1 MLIAGALVF
10 NVFRKIFEKQDI
22 LIRNGMF
29 IDQGQ
34 GISVPADE
42 ERLDARGLWMVPAL
56 VDIHMHIESSMTV
69 PAEFSRLALPAGTGT
84 VVADPHEMA
93 NVFGIEGIR
102 HFMKA
107 KTDMDIFY
115 GLPSSVP
122 STDPSCETTG
132 GVIGPE
138 EIAALAEDS
147 RTLCLGEV
155 MNVHGLGDGVTGK
168 VIAAFK
174 KARPG
179 SPIEGHCPR
188 ITGSALSAFIAA
200 GVWADHTHQT
210 PASMLEKISKGMFI
224 EIQRKSLT
232 AENVRAIVE
241 NALYEHIALV
251 TDDVMPDDLVKGHL
265 NLLVQEA
272 IRLGM
277 RPEDAVYCA
286 TYTPSRRMM
295 LHDRGAIAPGRIA
308 DFILLK
314 DLATFEIASVYKR
327 GKRVEKEPFSEN
339 TGGFPPHFYTSVRRN
354 PLARE
359 HFVPPLP
366 SGFQGREIRCVTMG
380 IDFHST
386 FTRRGYRVCPV
397 RDGTLRWHEAGICLI
412 AVIERYGHE
421 APVSFGFG
429 EGMFEGMPKETGALA
444 TSLAHDHHNL
454 LVLGTSEADMVLA
467 ANTVIARQGGLAAVR
482 DRALA
487 AFVPL
492 PVGGIVSE
500 APVEITAESLRVFRE
515 VMEGLGYRHQNGIMS
530 LCTLSLL
537 VSPELK
543 ISDKG
548 LFDVS
553 SRCPV
558 GLYET

>member
-1 MLIAGALVF
+1 
-10 NVFRKIFEKQDI
+10 
-22 LIRNGMF
+22 MF
-29 IDQGQ
+29 VDQGA
-34 GISVPADE
+34 GLSVPADE

-84 VVADPHEMA
+84 VVADPHEIA
-93 NVFGIEGIR
+93 NVFGVEGIR
-102 HFMKA
+102 HFMNA
-107 KTDMDIFY
+107 KTDLDIFY

-122 STDPSCETTG
+122 STDPSLETTG

-138 EIAALAEDS
+138 EIAALAEDP
-147 RTLCLGEV
+147 RVLCLGEV
-155 MNVHGLGDGVTGK
+155 MNAHGLAEGGVTGK
-168 VIAAFK
+168 IIAAFK
-174 KARPG
+174 KARSGAP
-179 SPIEGHCPR
+179 SALLIEGHCPR

-210 PASMLEKISKGMFI
+210 PSSMREKIGKGMFI
-224 EIQRKSLT
+224 EVQRKSLT
-232 AENVRAIVE
+232 AENVRAIVDD
-241 NALYEHIALV
+241 ALFEHIALV

-265 NLLVQEA
+265 NLLVREA
-272 IRLGM
+272 VRLGM

-308 DFILLK
+308 DFILLR
-314 DLATFEIASVYKR
+314 DLAGFEIASVYKR
-327 GKRVEKEPFSEN
+327 GKRVEKGAFS
-339 TGGFPPHFYTSVRRN
+339 GKAGAFPGNAGAFPSHFYTSVRRK
-354 PLARE
+354 PLMRE

-366 SGFQGREIRCVTMG
+366 PEFQGGEIRCVTMG
-380 IDFHST
+380 IEPHST
-386 FTRRGYRVCPV
+386 FTRRGSRVCPV
-397 RDGTLRWHEAGICLI
+397 RDGTLRWRDAGLCLI

-421 APVSFGFG
+421 APARFGFG
-429 EGMFEGMPKETGALA
+429 EGMLTGTGALA

-454 LVLGTSEADMVLA
+454 LVLGTCEADMALA
-467 ANTVIARQGGLAAVR
+467 ANTVIARQGGLVAVR
-482 DRALA
+482 DGAIA

-500 APVEITAESLRVFRE
+500 APVETTAESLRVFRA
-515 VMEGLGYRHQNGIMS
+515 VMEALGYRHQNGIMS

-553 SRCPV
+553 SRQPV
-558 GLYET
+558 PLYEAGALDEAGSGRDNGAE